1 MHATCPV
8 EGWNLPT
15 AHAAHD
21 DATASEDRPASHVVQ
36 LVAPA
41 FEYLPA
47 GHTVALYDAIPVP
60 EQK

>member
-1 MHATCPV
+1 MHAACPV
-8 EGWNLPT
+8 EGWNFPM

-21 DATASEDRPASHVVQ
+21 DATASEDRPASHEVQ

-47 GHTVALYDAIPVP
+47 
-60 EQK
+60 

>member
-1 MHATCPV
+1 M
-8 EGWNLPT
+8 PT

-21 DATASEDRPASHVVQ
+21 AATASEDRPASHEVQ

-47 GHTVALYDAIPVP
+47 GHAVALYDAIPVP